1 MGYIALDIALYLDNI
16 KNIIIKLNSEFT
28 YNKTMNSLV
37 KYRVQDNQD
46 STTSLKVSEVSGKI
60 LDSVIH
66 SVFSSQLSNN
76 RLYNISKS
84 KMDNLKT
91 IKFDSNGNPLNGST
105 TFLRKTTETSSTTPC
120 KTANEI
126 YFFYF
131 AHTQALII
139 IPQGWFVNKS

>member
-1 MGYIALDIALYLDNI
+1 
-16 KNIIIKLNSEFT
+16 
-28 YNKTMNSLV
+28 
-37 KYRVQDNQD
+37 
-46 STTSLKVSEVSGKI
+46 
-60 LDSVIH
+60 
-66 SVFSSQLSNN
+66 
-76 RLYNISKS
+76 
-84 KMDNLKT
+84 MDNLKT

-139 IPQGWFVNKS
+139 ISQGWFVNKS

>member
-91 IKFDSNGNPLNGST
+91 IKFDSNGNPLNSST
-105 TFLRKTTETSSTTPC
+105 TFLRK
-120 KTANEI
+120 
-126 YFFYF
+126 
-131 AHTQALII
+131 AHRDIFNHTL
-139 IPQGWFVNKS
+139 